1 MNQKIIVVDNFY
13 DIAHMYHK
21 NFSEPVKE
29 INPQELP
36 EKLSHVLDRPI
47 NIVEGFNI
55 VEKENTPN
63 VITANTGCDWIAVI
77 YLTMPADCIMKK
89 GISFYSHKVT
99 RLESF
104 PNESEMDIH
113 GWQNM
118 EDIMRTFD
126 VNNKEQ
132 WEEYTNLF
140 VRYNR
145 LVLFRADLWHSYG
158 TGFGTEL
165 NNSMMYQKILI
176 QNV

>member
-21 NFSEPVKE
+21 SFSEHVKE

-36 EKLSHVLDRPI
+36 DKLSHILDRPI
-47 NIVEGFNI
+47 DILEGFNI
-55 VEKENTPN
+55 VDNENTPN
-63 VITANTGCDWIAVI
+63 AITANTGCDWIAVI

-89 GISFYSHKVT
+89 GISFYSHKAT

-126 VNNKEQ
+126 VNNNEQ

-158 TGFGTEL
+158 TGFGTEI
-165 NNSMMYQKILI
+165 NKSMMYQKVLI
-176 QNV
+176 RNT

>member
-21 NFSEPVKE
+21 SFSEHVKE

-36 EKLSHVLDRPI
+36 DKLSHILDRPI
-47 NIVEGFNI
+47 DILEGFNI
-55 VEKENTPN
+55 VDNENTPN
-63 VITANTGCDWIAVI
+63 AITANTGCDWIAVI

-89 GISFYSHKVT
+89 GISFYSHKAT

-118 EDIMRTFD
+118 EDIMKTFD
-126 VNNKEQ
+126 VNNK
-132 WEEYTNLF
+132 
-140 VRYNR
+140 
-145 LVLFRADLWHSYG
+145 
-158 TGFGTEL
+158 
-165 NNSMMYQKILI
+165 
-176 QNV
+176 

>member
-21 NFSEPVKE
+21 SFSEHVKE

-36 EKLSHVLDRPI
+36 DKLSHILDRPI
-47 NIVEGFNI
+47 DILEGFNI
-55 VEKENTPN
+55 VDNENTPN
-63 VITANTGCDWIAVI
+63 AITANTG
-77 YLTMPADCIMKK
+77 
-89 GISFYSHKVT
+89 
-99 RLESF
+99 
-104 PNESEMDIH
+104 
-113 GWQNM
+113 
-118 EDIMRTFD
+118 FD

-158 TGFGTEL
+158 TGFGTEI
-165 NNSMMYQKILI
+165 NKSMMYQKVLI
-176 QNV
+176 RNI